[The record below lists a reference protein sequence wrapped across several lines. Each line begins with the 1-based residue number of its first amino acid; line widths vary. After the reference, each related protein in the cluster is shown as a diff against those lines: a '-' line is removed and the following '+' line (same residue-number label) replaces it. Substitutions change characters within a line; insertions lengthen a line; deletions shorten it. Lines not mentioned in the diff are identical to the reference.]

1 MKIRIKN
8 KIEKRKIKYI
18 GIILLA
24 LMGSLMFHVDRT
36 ANMDFNRYQTILD
49 SLRISNISWFDYMIN
64 CNTETLR
71 ANAIMQY
78 SYAFNTLMYFV
89 AKSFKNNYII
99 VWISVLIDYSLI
111 AYIAF
116 DWKRNS
122 KYKTNEMMLIVLAC
136 FSLLPFIHVNS
147 GLRTAT
153 SACIMALAVYRYL
166 FKMKNLVE
174 FLLLTLLSVLFHPF
188 SVFAIPIAIVVR
200 VFNTKVVLFAVLIG
214 CMFLSPIAEIF
225 FKSGIPFLMII
236 GRKYL
241 TYTSKTQFSAYR
253 TFSYGGLISCV
264 TIIIYYLL
272 IYRKSRKT
280 DNGKVMV
287 GKEKIYLFIVCF
299 SGLIIGNA
307 GSYEMV
313 CRNGYLLGALSP
325 VFISMFYEKGHLLG
339 RKRIELVFRV
349 ALAILFAFMSFQWVR
364 YYYPYFFDSIMGFT
378 AK

>member
-1 MKIRIKN
+1 MELVIN
-8 KIEKRKIKYI
+8 KRKFKYW
-18 GIILLA
+18 GMILLA
-24 LMGSLMFHVDRT
+24 LAGSLMFHVDRT

-49 SLRISNISWFDYMIN
+49 SLRTSGISWMDYMVN
-64 CNTETLR
+64 CNAETLR

-89 AKSFKNNYII
+89 AKFFKNNYIL

-122 KYKTNEMMLIVLAC
+122 KYKTNEIILTVLAC

-153 SACIMALAVYRYL
+153 SACIMAVAVYRHL
-166 FKMKNLVE
+166 FHMKNIIE
-174 FLLLTLLSVLFHPF
+174 FLLLALLSVLFHPF
-188 SVFAIPIAIVVR
+188 SILAIPIAIVIR
-200 VFNTKVVLFAVLIG
+200 VSGTKGVLFAVLIG
-214 CMFLSPIAEIF
+214 CMFLSRIAEIF
-225 FKSGIPFLMII
+225 FKSGIPFLMTI
-236 GRKYL
+236 GRKYI
-241 TYTSKTQFSAYR
+241 TYTSETQFTAYR
-253 TFSYGGLISCV
+253 TFSYGGLINCA
-264 TIIIYYLL
+264 IIIAYYLL
-272 IYRKSRKT
+272 VYRKSREIDDGET
-280 DNGKVMV
+280 VT

-325 VFISMFYEKGHLLG
+325 VFMSMFYEKGHLLG
-339 RKRIELVFRV
+339 GKRIGLFFCV
-349 ALAILFAFMSFQWVR
+349 ALGILFSIMSFQWVR
-364 YYYPYFFDSIMGFT
+364 YYYQYFL
-378 AK
+378 